1 MSAELLPEPLLLPG
15 ANGILKDV
23 THAQGIDMKSAS
35 RHILDTPIWSALTTR
50 HGHLQQGGAFARR
63 YHPEIAPFAAV
74 VSDTATAWHE
84 LHGLLQPGEQARLM
98 TLNPVEPVQGL
109 QADQVGMLHQ
119 MVAASRA
126 PDSTDGTHDPAVLRL
141 SHLDAQDMLDLATM
155 TKPGPFA
162 RRTHETGNYIGIR
175 ERGQLIAMAGERM
188 HIDGYVEIS
197 AVCVHD
203 EHRGKG
209 FGGRLVNILR
219 REIEARGDTA
229 FLHVRSDN
237 QAAIGLYERL
247 GFELRQAFHL
257 IRIRLNSSEFQ
268 ARGAEVR
275 DSVAPRV
282 V

>member
-1 MSAELLPEPLLLPG
+1 MARFELLPERLLLPG
-15 ANGILKDV
+15 ANGILEDA
-23 THAQGIDMKSAS
+23 THAQGIDMNCLS

-50 HGHLQQGGAFARR
+50 HGHLRQGGSFARR

-119 MVAASRA
+119 MVAVSRVAAST
-126 PDSTDGTHDPAVLRL
+126 DSTDSKHDPAVLRL
-141 SHLDAQDMLDLATM
+141 SHLDAEDMLDLATM
-155 TKPGPFA
+155 TKPGPFS

-209 FGGRLVNILR
+209 FAGRLVNVLR
-219 REIEARGDTA
+219 RDIEARGCTA

-237 QAAIGLYERL
+237 RTAIGLYERL

-257 IRIRLNSSEFQ
+257 IRIRLNSE
-268 ARGAEVR
+268 
-275 DSVAPRV
+275 
-282 V
+282 